1 MPPPIQTYYEN
12 SPEEQEDLLELRKDY
27 YRTLR
32 SLQRRAARYGDA
44 GVPAPIASAIA
55 EAEANIRAIDEARG
69 GVVSTATAERIGATG
84 QFNIL
89 TQRLELLSQQVL
101 LSQKQADEW
110 RDVFRSALDDLAQHQ
125 RGLASDWHEAIDKGV
140 AAVVDDLHT
149 FQRTTR
155 MVVGAL
161 AAALFVLA
169 LIFGAALW
177 SLR

>member
-69 GVVSTATAERIGATG
+69 GWSRRPQPSASARPAS
-84 QFNIL
+84 L
-89 TQRLELLSQQVL
+89 T
-101 LSQKQADEW
+101 
-110 RDVFRSALDDLAQHQ
+110 F
-125 RGLASDWHEAIDKGV
+125 
-140 AAVVDDLHT
+140 
-149 FQRTTR
+149 
-155 MVVGAL
+155 
-161 AAALFVLA
+161 
-169 LIFGAALW
+169 
-177 SLR
+177 